1 MTGVN
6 SPANFPDESTI
17 ARLANEFFSSA
28 KLKQFDFSIG
38 NLDLP
43 VGAPPH
49 PPQPGEPFSALS
61 GRAPN
66 IAFQKSLNLEY
77 PEHIPNLP
85 DYPERRIVASA
96 PVVGGANLPR
106 PPFEPH
112 LPQAAHSDPN
122 VPRIEPSLPTG
133 AGESPYYF

>member
-6 SPANFPDESTI
+6 PPANFPDESTI
-17 ARLANEFFSSA
+17 ARLANEVFSAVPSSSSSTSSSG
-28 KLKQFDFSIG
+28 L

-61 GRAPN
+61 GRAPISPSQKVSIRN
-66 IAFQKSLNLEY
+66 I

-85 DYPERRIVASA
+85 
-96 PVVGGANLPR
+96 GLP
-106 PPFEPH
+106 
-112 LPQAAHSDPN
+112 
-122 VPRIEPSLPTG
+122 
-133 AGESPYYF
+133 

>member
-1 MTGVN
+1 MTTQLTTSNLQGSPAGPEVTGVN
-6 SPANFPDESTI
+6 PPANFPDDSTI

-28 KLKQFDFSIG
+28 KFKQFNFSIG
-38 NLDLP
+38 LNLDLP

-66 IAFQKSLNLEY
+66 IAFQKSLNPEY

-85 DYPERRIVASA
+85 
-96 PVVGGANLPR
+96 
-106 PPFEPH
+106 
-112 LPQAAHSDPN
+112 
-122 VPRIEPSLPTG
+122 TT
-133 AGESPYYF
+133 